1 MFLFLFCG
9 TGYDGI
15 LRAER
20 VSERELYIERDT
32 EREREGAREREP
44 LWAPVSRSEKPL
56 AFFYSHPPM
65 KIFPYYRDTIFF
77 RVQPKYCDTFP
88 HILTTVSV

>member
-32 EREREGAREREP
+32 ERERERERE
-44 LWAPVSRSEKPL
+44 REKER
-56 AFFYSHPPM
+56 
-65 KIFPYYRDTIFF
+65 KEEREINI
-77 RVQPKYCDTFP
+77 
-88 HILTTVSV
+88 